1 MKHELNFG
9 RRAMRAALAA
19 LILAVMAM
27 GLFAAGEEVHAA
39 ESGTA
44 YLAAA
49 TPYYKH
55 PVTGKIEDPGQ
66 NEGIGQGMTESVL
79 YKKALVEIT
88 DSGKTYATVRFYM
101 MDNISKVKF
110 WAQNRGAS
118 GWSSTSY
125 QIMQENIG
133 GKYCSDFRV
142 NIPSKTAI
150 VKARMYVSAMG
161 RNVIFYMNF
170 SNLKEGHGNFITSV
184 SASTKSSGGSSAASG
199 STGSS
204 GTQAAAS
211 AGSAAD
217 TAAADDGTGAAGDG
231 TLDDTQGLTTSQDQT
246 QEAAAVSSGSV
257 LPALSWVLVLQCV
270 LIILV
275 PALIV
280 GAALMGLLIYIKN
293 REEIG

>member
-9 RRAMRAALAA
+9 RRAAAAL

-27 GLFAAGEEVHAA
+27 GILAAGEGVYAA

-44 YLAAA
+44 YLATA

-55 PVTGKIEDPGQ
+55 PVTGKIEDAGQ

-133 GKYCSDFRV
+133 GKYCSDFRI

-150 VKARMYVSAMG
+150 VKAQMYVSAMG

-184 SASTKSSGGSSAASG
+184 SASTKSSQAASASG
-199 STGSS
+199 SS
-204 GTQAAAS
+204 GNTQTAADSASAAATD
-211 AGSAAD
+211 D
-217 TAAADDGTGAAGDG
+217 TQTQDDSGAI
-231 TLDDTQGLTTSQDQT
+231 DDTQGLTTSQDQT
-246 QEAAAVSSGSV
+246 QETAAAGDGTV
-257 LPALSWVLVLQCV
+257 LPALSWVLVLQCI

-293 REEIG
+293 REEIE

>member
-1 MKHELNFG
+1 MKHELKLC
-9 RRAMRAALAA
+9 RRAAALA

-27 GLFAAGEEVHAA
+27 GLFAAEGVYAA

-44 YLAAA
+44 YLATA

-55 PVTGKIEDPGQ
+55 PVTGKIEDAGQ

-79 YKKALVEIT
+79 YKKALIEIT
-88 DSGKTYATVRFYM
+88 GSQKTYATVRFYM

-110 WAQNRGAS
+110 WAQKRGAS
-118 GWSSTSY
+118 GWSSTSC

-133 GKYCSDFRV
+133 GKYCSDFRI

-150 VKARMYVSAMG
+150 VKAQMYVSAMG

-184 SASTKSSGGSSAASG
+184 SASTNSSG
-199 STGSS
+199 STAAAESMGA
-204 GTQAAAS
+204 QAAAS
-211 AGSAAD
+211 SGDAASAAD
-217 TAAADDGTGAAGDG
+217 SSDAADADAADDG
-231 TLDDTQGLTTSQDQT
+231 TLDDTQGLTTSQDET
-246 QEAAAVSSGSV
+246 TDTAASGTSGSV
-257 LPALSWVLVLQCV
+257 LPALSWVLVLQCI

-293 REEIG
+293 REEIE